1 MNRSD
6 LPIIVVDIDNTVSDH
21 VNRINK
27 FIDPISGEIP
37 YEEAN
42 SNEAVSKDEPINGS
56 IEAINI
62 ISIYYRVVW
71 LTARKKHLAE
81 TTENWL
87 KQYKFQVDDL
97 IFVEYFD
104 DKIPHLVSL
113 KPKLFIDDLKYD
125 YFSKEPKLATK
136 MIRQLIENSIPYFIF
151 NNNWDD
157 VLEILE
163 LK

>member
-1 MNRSD
+1 
-6 LPIIVVDIDNTVSDH
+6 
-21 VNRINK
+21 
-27 FIDPISGEIP
+27 
-37 YEEAN
+37 
-42 SNEAVSKDEPINGS
+42 
-56 IEAINI
+56 
-62 ISIYYRVVW
+62 
-71 LTARKKHLAE
+71 
-81 TTENWL
+81 NWL